1 MDSSFVFLVGSNCF
15 LLGALLAVF
24 LMFGMNKVT
33 FHVQMVEPTRRKR
46 IIKRMTGV
54 KTDEIWQTIEAW
66 HAAGWE
72 LVLREEH
79 GVRIETII
87 LQKFV

>member
-33 FHVQMVEPTRRKR
+33 FHVQTVEPVRRR
-46 IIKRMTGV
+46 DIKRFTGIQ
-54 KTDEIWQTIEAW
+54 KGMIWQTIRPLYED
-66 HAAGWE
+66 GYRI
-72 LVLREEH
+72 VLFEETM
-79 GVRIETII
+79 GVGIETVI
-87 LQKFV
+87 LERLS